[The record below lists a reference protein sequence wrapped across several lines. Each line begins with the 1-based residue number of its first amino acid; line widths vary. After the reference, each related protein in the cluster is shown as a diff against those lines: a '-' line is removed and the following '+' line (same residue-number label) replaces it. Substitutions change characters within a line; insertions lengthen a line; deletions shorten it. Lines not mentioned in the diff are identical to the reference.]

1 MLTEFGKRL
10 RDIRLERNLLL
21 EDMADSLR
29 CSVVQLSAIESG
41 TQAIPDGIIARL
53 SVIYE
58 LSEGEIRALEEA
70 RRLPLGAKG
79 YSLKDYLA
87 QIRNPY
93 LSVIAQARILP
104 RVLTRGSIRSFSA
117 KINTPY
123 ERGLEVRALGH
134 RLQVQIA
141 YAKWSGILHPYLK

>member
-1 MLTEFGKRL
+1 MLTVFGKLL
-10 RDIRLERNLLL
+10 RGIRINRNLLL
-21 EDMADSLR
+21 KDMADALG

-70 RRLPLGAKG
+70 RRLSLGAKG

-87 QIRNPY
+87 QDKEQASAFEHAFDS
-93 LSVIAQARILP
+93 LSEDEKKKLR
-104 RVLTRGSIRSFSA
+104 RVMS
-117 KINTPY
+117 
-123 ERGLEVRALGH
+123 H
-134 RLQVQIA
+134 
-141 YAKWSGILHPYLK
+141 YA

>member
-21 EDMADSLR
+21 KDMADSLR

-70 RRLPLGAKG
+70 RRLSLGAKG

-87 QIRNPY
+87 QDKEQASAFQHAFDS
-93 LSVIAQARILP
+93 LSEDEKKKLR
-104 RVLTRGSIRSFSA
+104 RVMS
-117 KINTPY
+117 
-123 ERGLEVRALGH
+123 H
-134 RLQVQIA
+134 
-141 YAKWSGILHPYLK
+141 YA

>member
-21 EDMADSLR
+21 KDMADSLR

-70 RRLPLGAKG
+70 RRLSLGAKG

-87 QIRNPY
+87 QDKEQALAFQHAFDS
-93 LSVIAQARILP
+93 LSEDEKKKLR
-104 RVLTRGSIRSFSA
+104 RVMS
-117 KINTPY
+117 
-123 ERGLEVRALGH
+123 H
-134 RLQVQIA
+134 
-141 YAKWSGILHPYLK
+141 YA